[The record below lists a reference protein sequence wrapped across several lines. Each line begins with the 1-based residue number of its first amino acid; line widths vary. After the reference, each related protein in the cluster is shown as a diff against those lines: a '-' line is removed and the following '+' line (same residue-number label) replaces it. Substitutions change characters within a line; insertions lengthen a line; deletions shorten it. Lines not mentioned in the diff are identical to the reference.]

1 MFLLRMFPPL
11 CFLALFFSPGM
22 LHAAP
27 PTSDDAAGLRR
38 FYNQIDQNSDNRV
51 SHAEFENFW
60 TRLFNNTDKN
70 KDGVHDQTEILR
82 GHHFEVFDINKDGV
96 ITLEEELSVRNRH
109 WKSLNNSTRDWASID
124 HLVARGRG
132 KGNRHD
138 YEYESTFTK
147 MDADRDGLLT
157 KEEYLG
163 FWRAYFESRDSD
175 DDGLLTD
182 SEHGHT
188 ESFDSFDANND
199 KKIDSAEDADV
210 RRKDFKKLDADGN
223 GSLTQSEF
231 VR

>member
-1 MFLLRMFPPL
+1 MIQIFKFSFVLFVLLLPNVTI
-11 CFLALFFSPGM
+11 G
-22 LHAAP
+22 AP
-27 PTSDDAAGLRR
+27 PTSDDAAALRR
-38 FYNQIDQNSDNRV
+38 FYNQMDQNDDDRI
-51 SHAEFENFW
+51 SHKEFEAFW
-60 TRLFNNTDKN
+60 THLFNKADKN
-70 KDGVHDQTEILR
+70 GDGLHDQTEILK
-82 GHHFEVFDINKDGV
+82 GHHFEVFDIDKDGV

-132 KGNRHD
+132 KGNRND

-199 KKIDSAEDADV
+199 KKIDRAENAGV
-210 RRKDFKKLDADGN
+210 RQKDFKKLDADGN